1 MIVDRNV
8 FVIIPGEGGQLWQVR
23 QIATK
28 VKTTMAITKFFRW
41 LGKPAKFLSLFSL
54 CFLLTISCSPTQQL
68 NTSPQNLAADA
79 RITIG
84 TTAKPRTLDPADAYE
99 LASLGLIFN
108 MSDRLYTYNPGS
120 TQIQPQLATS
130 LPKVSADGL
139 TYTIPLRKDVVFHD
153 GTPFNAKAMEF
164 SIQRF
169 IENKGKPSFLL
180 SDTIDS
186 VKATK
191 EHELTIRLKKP
202 FAAFPA
208 LLAFSG
214 VCPVS
219 PKSYQIGAGKFQP
232 NIFVG
237 TGPYKLQEYGAD
249 SLKFDVFEQYWG
261 EKPANKGINVQIQS
275 SPVNL
280 FNAFKTG
287 AFDVAYLSLQP
298 DQIRS
303 LEEGAKMGNW
313 QAITAQGSVVS
324 YMVLNRNQKPL
335 DQPEVRRAIASL
347 VNRPLLNERVLYGQ
361 ADPLYSMIPTTFNV
375 SQPLFKNKYG
385 DGEFDQ
391 AKNLLTAAGF
401 SVENPAKI
409 QVWYP
414 SSSPT
419 RSLVAQ
425 TLKSLADTKMGGIL
439 QLEIKTVEG
448 ATFFKEISK
457 GSYPIALLD
466 WYPDFLDPDN
476 YVQPFLACEQG
487 SETKGCERGGSQT
500 QGAFYYSQTMNKL
513 IDQQRQEQNP
523 ETRKKIFNDIQN
535 LVLQDVPYIPLW
547 QNKDYVFAQ
556 KGVNNVQLDPTQN
569 LIYKNI
575 KK

>member
-1 MIVDRNV
+1 
-8 FVIIPGEGGQLWQVR
+8 
-23 QIATK
+23 
-28 VKTTMAITKFFRW
+28 MAITKFFRW
-41 LGKPAKFLSLFSL
+41 LGKPVKFLSLFSL
-54 CFLLTISCSPTQQL
+54 CFLLTISCSPTQHS
-68 NTSPQNLAADA
+68 NTPPQNLSADA

-120 TQIQPQLATS
+120 TEIQPQLATS

-139 TYTIPLRKDVVFHD
+139 TYTTPLRKDVVFHD

-249 SLKFDVFEQYWG
+249 SLKFDVFDQYWG

-303 LEEGAKMGNW
+303 LEEGAKTGNW

-324 YMVLNRNQKPL
+324 YMVLNRNQQPL
-335 DQPEVRRAIASL
+335 DQPEVRKAIASL
-347 VNRPLLNERVLYGQ
+347 VNRSLLNDRVLYGQ

-385 DGEFDQ
+385 DGEFDR

-401 SVENPAKI
+401 SVEKPAKI

-487 SETKGCERGGSQT
+487 SESKGCEKGGSQT

-523 ETRKKIFNDIQN
+523 EARKKIFNQIQN
-535 LVLQDVPYIPLW
+535 LVLEDVPYIPLW

>member
-1 MIVDRNV
+1 
-8 FVIIPGEGGQLWQVR
+8 
-23 QIATK
+23 
-28 VKTTMAITKFFRW
+28 MAITKFFRW
-41 LGKPAKFLSLFSL
+41 LGKPVKFLSLFSL
-54 CFLLTISCSPTQQL
+54 CFLLTISCSPTQHS
-68 NTSPQNLAADA
+68 NTSPQNLSADA

-120 TQIQPQLATS
+120 TEIQPQLATS

-303 LEEGAKMGNW
+303 LEEGAKTGNW

-324 YMVLNRNQKPL
+324 YMVLNRNQQPL
-335 DQPEVRRAIASL
+335 DQPEVRKAIASL
-347 VNRPLLNERVLYGQ
+347 VNRSLLNDRVLYGQ

-385 DGEFDQ
+385 DGEFDR

-401 SVENPAKI
+401 SVEKPAKI

-487 SETKGCERGGSQT
+487 SESKGCEKGGSQT

-523 ETRKKIFNDIQN
+523 EARKKIFNQIQN
-535 LVLQDVPYIPLW
+535 LVLEDVPYIPLW
-547 QNKDYVFAQ
+547 QNKDYVFTQ